1 MQKIAASPKLVL
13 SVISENFTIHKL
25 SPDASTPEEILKSNY
40 YSISKTENEL
50 SLVCSEVIEVQSLQ
64 SSKGWKCIKVAG
76 PLDFNLTG
84 ILAGISDILAK
95 RNISIFAISTFDI
108 NYILVRQRTCLQPE
122 QTSGKLVINSNKLI
136 LNI

>member
-1 MQKIAASPKLVL
+1 MQKIATSVNLVL
-13 SVISENFTIHKL
+13 SVLSETFTIHKL
-25 SPDASTPEEILKSNY
+25 SPDESIPEEILNCNY
-40 YSISKTENEL
+40 YSVSKTENEL

-95 RNISIFAISTFDI
+95 GNISIFAISTFDTD
-108 NYILVRQRTCLQPE
+108 YILVRTEDLSSA
-122 QTSGKLVINSNKLI
+122 TTKLRLAGYKFE
-136 LNI
+136 